1 MNSSKVLRGTVRGKE
16 DISVGKRD
24 EECQREFERWSEEF
38 LILFYLKDGERG
50 EGRHRRKALSRCHIL
65 KSSKI
70 IQQRVGKEERGCH

>member
-38 LILFYLKDGERG
+38 LILFYLKDGER
-50 EGRHRRKALSRCHIL
+50 EE
-65 KSSKI
+65 
-70 IQQRVGKEERGCH
+70 KEDIEEKHFPDVTY